1 MNIILIKIA
10 ECCWSISGSENISEA
25 RHLHGID
32 MEYTPYPRQY
42 LMDFADLDFFFK
54 KRLNATK
61 GVHYCYAYSSFNGL
75 QYAMNHGI
83 PRRAEWKS
91 SECEINFFS

>member
-42 LMDFADLDFFFK
+42 LMDFADLEFFFK
-54 KRLNATK
+54 KDL
-61 GVHYCYAYSSFNGL
+61 
-75 QYAMNHGI
+75 M
-83 PRRAEWKS
+83 PRREFTTVMHILLSMAY
-91 SECEINFFS
+91 NMR